1 MLVIVLFILI
11 LNVVSIL
18 LMYKCLDLESKKE
31 KLIFIVMGTA
41 LMYILTSIVYWISTK
56 NIQMTE
62 VSERGKDLIIFLFVP
77 INAILTLPL
86 FAKSFSKFRDGRIDG
101 KILRN
106 RGIALIIL
114 LAIILIFECIY
125 FKNIQQQVVNMIT
138 EEEKQTI
145 EKQQTYLN
153 SVAVNNLAT
162 DVNSVE
168 SNNSVESGNSVESNN
183 SGESGNSVD
192 NGNTVKPTNSLAN
205 ENEINNQVESNKVTN
220 SVQ

>member
-1 MLVIVLFILI
+1 MLIIILFTLI
-11 LNVVSIL
+11 LNAVSIL
-18 LMYKCLDLESKKE
+18 LMYKCLNGIDKKE
-31 KLIFIVMGTA
+31 RWIFVIIGTA
-41 LMYILTSIVYWISTK
+41 LMYVLTNITYWFGTK
-56 NIQMTE
+56 NIQI
-62 VSERGKDLIIFLFVP
+62 SEETLQLGKDLIIFLFVP

-86 FAKSFSKFRDGRIDG
+86 FAKSFSKFRDGKIDG

-138 EEEKQTI
+138 EEERQTI

-168 SNNSVESGNSVESNN
+168 SNNSVESGNS
-183 SGESGNSVD
+183 
-192 NGNTVKPTNSLAN
+192 
-205 ENEINNQVESNKVTN
+205 IQ
-220 SVQ
+220 

>member
-18 LMYKCLDLESKKE
+18 LMYKCLGIESKKE
-31 KLIFIVMGTA
+31 KLIFVVMGTA
-41 LMYILTSIVYWISTK
+41 LMYILTSIIYWISTK
-56 NIQMTE
+56 DIQMTE

-106 RGIALIIL
+106 RGVLLIIL

-138 EEEKQTI
+138 EEERQTV
-145 EKQQTYLN
+145 EQQQTYLN
-153 SVAVNNLAT
+153 SVAANTLKKKKNAIDST
-162 DVNSVE
+162 
-168 SNNSVESGNSVESNN
+168 
-183 SGESGNSVD
+183 NSVD
-192 NGNTVKPTNSLAN
+192 D
-205 ENEINNQVESNKVTN
+205 ENVVNVNDINNQEESNIVTN

>member
-18 LMYKCLDLESKKE
+18 LMYKCLGIESKKE
-31 KLIFIVMGTA
+31 KLIFVVMGTA
-41 LMYILTSIVYWISTK
+41 LMYILTSIIYWISTK
-56 NIQMTE
+56 DIQMTE

-106 RGIALIIL
+106 RGVLLIIL

-138 EEEKQTI
+138 EEERQTV
-145 EKQQTYLN
+145 EQQQTYLN
-153 SVAVNNLAT
+153 SVAANTLVTGENAI
-162 DVNSVE
+162 NST
-168 SNNSVESGNSVESNN
+168 
-183 SGESGNSVD
+183 NSVD
-192 NGNTVKPTNSLAN
+192 D
-205 ENEINNQVESNKVTN
+205 ENVVNVNDINNQEESNIVTN

>member
-18 LMYKCLDLESKKE
+18 LMYKCLDIESKKE
-31 KLIFIVMGTA
+31 KLIFVVMGTA
-41 LMYILTSIVYWISTK
+41 LMYILTSIIYWISTK
-56 NIQMTE
+56 DIQMTE

-106 RGIALIIL
+106 RGVLLIIL

-138 EEEKQTI
+138 EEERQTV
-145 EKQQTYLN
+145 EQQQTYLN
-153 SVAVNNLAT
+153 SVAANTLAT
-162 DVNSVE
+162 
-168 SNNSVESGNSVESNN
+168 
-183 SGESGNSVD
+183 GENAIDSTNSVD
-192 NGNTVKPTNSLAN
+192 D
-205 ENEINNQVESNKVTN
+205 ENVVNVNDINNQEESNIVTN
-220 SVQ
+220 

>member
-18 LMYKCLDLESKKE
+18 LMYKCIGIESKKE
-31 KLIFIVMGTA
+31 KLIFVVMGTA
-41 LMYILTSIVYWISTK
+41 LMYILTSIIYWISTK
-56 NIQMTE
+56 DIQMTE

-106 RGIALIIL
+106 RGVLLIIL

-138 EEEKQTI
+138 EEERQTV
-145 EKQQTYLN
+145 EQQQTYLN
-153 SVAVNNLAT
+153 SVAANTLAT
-162 DVNSVE
+162 
-168 SNNSVESGNSVESNN
+168 
-183 SGESGNSVD
+183 GENAIDSTNSVD
-192 NGNTVKPTNSLAN
+192 D
-205 ENEINNQVESNKVTN
+205 ENVVNVNDINNQEESNIVTN

>member
-18 LMYKCLDLESKKE
+18 LMYKCLGIESKKE
-31 KLIFIVMGTA
+31 KLIFVVMGTA
-41 LMYILTSIVYWISTK
+41 LMYILTSIIYWISTK
-56 NIQMTE
+56 DIQMTG

-106 RGIALIIL
+106 RGVLLIIL

-138 EEEKQTI
+138 EEERQTV
-145 EKQQTYLN
+145 EQQQTYLN
-153 SVAVNNLAT
+153 SVAANTLAT
-162 DVNSVE
+162 
-168 SNNSVESGNSVESNN
+168 
-183 SGESGNSVD
+183 GENAIDSTNSVD
-192 NGNTVKPTNSLAN
+192 D
-205 ENEINNQVESNKVTN
+205 ENVVNVNDINNQEESNIVTN

>member
-18 LMYKCLDLESKKE
+18 LMYKCLGIESKKE
-31 KLIFIVMGTA
+31 KLIFVIMGTA
-41 LMYILTSIVYWISTK
+41 LMYILTSIIYWISTK
-56 NIQMTE
+56 DIQMTE

-106 RGIALIIL
+106 RGVLLIIL

-138 EEEKQTI
+138 EEERQTV
-145 EKQQTYLN
+145 EQQQTYLN
-153 SVAVNNLAT
+153 SVAANTLAT
-162 DVNSVE
+162 
-168 SNNSVESGNSVESNN
+168 
-183 SGESGNSVD
+183 GENAIDSTNSVD
-192 NGNTVKPTNSLAN
+192 D
-205 ENEINNQVESNKVTN
+205 ENVVNVNDINNQEESNIVTN

>member
-18 LMYKCLDLESKKE
+18 LMYKCLDIESKKE
-31 KLIFIVMGTA
+31 KLIFVVMGTA
-41 LMYILTSIVYWISTK
+41 LMYILTSIIYWISTK
-56 NIQMTE
+56 DIQMTE

-106 RGIALIIL
+106 RGVLLIIL

-138 EEEKQTI
+138 EEERQTV
-145 EKQQTYLN
+145 EQQQTYLN
-153 SVAVNNLAT
+153 SVAANTLAT
-162 DVNSVE
+162 
-168 SNNSVESGNSVESNN
+168 
-183 SGESGNSVD
+183 GENAIDFTNSVD
-192 NGNTVKPTNSLAN
+192 D
-205 ENEINNQVESNKVTN
+205 ENVVNVNDINNQEESNIVTN

>member
-18 LMYKCLDLESKKE
+18 LMYKCLDIESKKE
-31 KLIFIVMGTA
+31 KLIFVVIGTA
-41 LMYILTSIVYWISTK
+41 LMYILTSIIYWISTK
-56 NIQMTE
+56 DIQMTE

-106 RGIALIIL
+106 RGVLLIIL

-138 EEEKQTI
+138 EEERQTV
-145 EKQQTYLN
+145 EQQQTYLN
-153 SVAVNNLAT
+153 SVAANTLAA
-162 DVNSVE
+162 
-168 SNNSVESGNSVESNN
+168 
-183 SGESGNSVD
+183 GENAIDSTNSVD
-192 NGNTVKPTNSLAN
+192 D
-205 ENEINNQVESNKVTN
+205 ENVVNVNDINNQEESNIVTN

>member
-1 MLVIVLFILI
+1 MIVIVLFILI

-18 LMYKCLDLESKKE
+18 LMYKCLGIESKKE
-31 KLIFIVMGTA
+31 KLIFVVMGTA
-41 LMYILTSIVYWISTK
+41 LMYILTSIIYWISTK
-56 NIQMTE
+56 DIQMTE

-106 RGIALIIL
+106 RGVLLIIL

-138 EEEKQTI
+138 EEERQTV
-145 EKQQTYLN
+145 EQQQTYLN
-153 SVAVNNLAT
+153 SVAANTLAA
-162 DVNSVE
+162 
-168 SNNSVESGNSVESNN
+168 
-183 SGESGNSVD
+183 GENAIDSTNSVD
-192 NGNTVKPTNSLAN
+192 D
-205 ENEINNQVESNKVTN
+205 ENVVNVNDINNQEESNIVTN

>member
-18 LMYKCLDLESKKE
+18 LMYKCLDIESKKE
-31 KLIFIVMGTA
+31 KLIFVVMGTA
-41 LMYILTSIVYWISTK
+41 LMYILTSIIYWISTK
-56 NIQMTE
+56 DIQMTE

-106 RGIALIIL
+106 RGVLLIIL

-138 EEEKQTI
+138 EEERQTV
-145 EKQQTYLN
+145 EQQQTYLN
-153 SVAVNNLAT
+153 SVAANTLAA
-162 DVNSVE
+162 
-168 SNNSVESGNSVESNN
+168 
-183 SGESGNSVD
+183 GENAIDSTNSVD
-192 NGNTVKPTNSLAN
+192 D
-205 ENEINNQVESNKVTN
+205 ENVVNVNDINNQEESNIVTN

>member
-18 LMYKCLDLESKKE
+18 LMYKCLGIESKKE
-31 KLIFIVMGTA
+31 KLIFVVMGTA
-41 LMYILTSIVYWISTK
+41 LMYILTSIIYWISTK
-56 NIQMTE
+56 DIQMTE

-106 RGIALIIL
+106 RGVLLIIL

-138 EEEKQTI
+138 EEERQTV
-145 EKQQTYLN
+145 EQQQTYLN
-153 SVAVNNLAT
+153 SVAANTLVTGENAT
-162 DVNSVE
+162 DSTNSVY
-168 SNNSVESGNSVESNN
+168 
-183 SGESGNSVD
+183 D
-192 NGNTVKPTNSLAN
+192 
-205 ENEINNQVESNKVTN
+205 ENVVNVNDINNQEESNIVTN

>member
-18 LMYKCLDLESKKE
+18 LMYKCLDIESKKE
-31 KLIFIVMGTA
+31 KLIFVVMGTA
-41 LMYILTSIVYWISTK
+41 LMYILTSIIYWISTK
-56 NIQMTE
+56 DIQMTE

-106 RGIALIIL
+106 RGVLLIIL

-138 EEEKQTI
+138 EEERQTV
-145 EKQQTYLN
+145 EQQQTYLN
-153 SVAVNNLAT
+153 SVAANTLAA
-162 DVNSVE
+162 
-168 SNNSVESGNSVESNN
+168 
-183 SGESGNSVD
+183 GENAIDS
-192 NGNTVKPTNSLAN
+192 TNSDDD
-205 ENEINNQVESNKVTN
+205 ENVVNVNDINNQEESNIVTN

>member
-18 LMYKCLDLESKKE
+18 LMYKCLDIESKKE
-31 KLIFIVMGTA
+31 KLIFVVMGTA
-41 LMYILTSIVYWISTK
+41 LMYILTSIIYWISTK
-56 NIQMTE
+56 DIQMTE

-106 RGIALIIL
+106 RGVLLIIL

-138 EEEKQTI
+138 EEERQTV
-145 EKQQTYLN
+145 EQQQTYLN
-153 SVAVNNLAT
+153 SVAANTLAT
-162 DVNSVE
+162 
-168 SNNSVESGNSVESNN
+168 
-183 SGESGNSVD
+183 GENAIDSTNSVD
-192 NGNTVKPTNSLAN
+192 D
-205 ENEINNQVESNKVTN
+205 ENVVNVNDINNQEESNIVTN

>member
-18 LMYKCLDLESKKE
+18 LMYKCLGIESKKE
-31 KLIFIVMGTA
+31 KLIFVVMGTA
-41 LMYILTSIVYWISTK
+41 LMYILTSIIYWISTK
-56 NIQMTE
+56 DIQMTE

-106 RGIALIIL
+106 RGVLLIIL

-138 EEEKQTI
+138 EEERQTV
-145 EKQQTYLN
+145 EQQQTYLN
-153 SVAVNNLAT
+153 SVAANTLAT
-162 DVNSVE
+162 
-168 SNNSVESGNSVESNN
+168 
-183 SGESGNSVD
+183 GENAIDSTNSVD
-192 NGNTVKPTNSLAN
+192 D
-205 ENEINNQVESNKVTN
+205 ENVVNVNDINNQEESNIVTN

>member
-18 LMYKCLDLESKKE
+18 LMYKCLGIESKKE
-31 KLIFIVMGTA
+31 KLIFVIMGTA
-41 LMYILTSIVYWISTK
+41 LMYILTSIIYWIST
-56 NIQMTE
+56 NDIQMTE

-106 RGIALIIL
+106 RGVLLIIL

-138 EEEKQTI
+138 EEERQTV
-145 EKQQTYLN
+145 EQQQTYLN
-153 SVAVNNLAT
+153 SVAANTLAA
-162 DVNSVE
+162 
-168 SNNSVESGNSVESNN
+168 
-183 SGESGNSVD
+183 GENAIDSTNSVD
-192 NGNTVKPTNSLAN
+192 D
-205 ENEINNQVESNKVTN
+205 ENVVNVNDINNQEESNIVTN

>member
-18 LMYKCLDLESKKE
+18 LMYKCLGIESKKE
-31 KLIFIVMGTA
+31 KLIFVVMGTA
-41 LMYILTSIVYWISTK
+41 LMYILTSIIYWISTK
-56 NIQMTE
+56 DIQMTE

-106 RGIALIIL
+106 RGVLLIIL

-138 EEEKQTI
+138 EEERQTV
-145 EKQQTYLN
+145 EQQQTYLN
-153 SVAVNNLAT
+153 SVAANTLAA
-162 DVNSVE
+162 
-168 SNNSVESGNSVESNN
+168 
-183 SGESGNSVD
+183 GENAIDSTNSVD
-192 NGNTVKPTNSLAN
+192 D
-205 ENEINNQVESNKVTN
+205 ENVVNVNDINNQEESNIVTN

>member
-18 LMYKCLDLESKKE
+18 LMYKCLDIKKKKE
-31 KLIFIVMGTA
+31 KLIFVVMGTA
-41 LMYILTSIVYWISTK
+41 LMYILTSIIYWISTK
-56 NIQMTE
+56 DIQMTE

-106 RGIALIIL
+106 RGVLLIIL

-138 EEEKQTI
+138 EEERQTV
-145 EKQQTYLN
+145 EQQQTYLN
-153 SVAVNNLAT
+153 SVAANTLAA
-162 DVNSVE
+162 
-168 SNNSVESGNSVESNN
+168 
-183 SGESGNSVD
+183 GENAIDSTNSVD
-192 NGNTVKPTNSLAN
+192 D
-205 ENEINNQVESNKVTN
+205 ENVVNVNDINNQEESNIVTN

>member
-1 MLVIVLFILI
+1 
-11 LNVVSIL
+11 
-18 LMYKCLDLESKKE
+18 
-31 KLIFIVMGTA
+31 MGTA
-41 LMYILTSIVYWISTK
+41 LMYILTSIIYWISTK
-56 NIQMTE
+56 DIQMTE

-106 RGIALIIL
+106 RGVLLIIL

-138 EEEKQTI
+138 EEERQTV
-145 EKQQTYLN
+145 EQQQTYLN
-153 SVAVNNLAT
+153 SVAANTLAT
-162 DVNSVE
+162 
-168 SNNSVESGNSVESNN
+168 
-183 SGESGNSVD
+183 GENAIDSTNSVD
-192 NGNTVKPTNSLAN
+192 D
-205 ENEINNQVESNKVTN
+205 ENVVNVNDINNQEESNIVTN

>member
-1 MLVIVLFILI
+1 MLVFLLFILI

-18 LMYKCLDLESKKE
+18 LMYKCLGIESKKE
-31 KLIFIVMGTA
+31 KLIFVVMGTA
-41 LMYILTSIVYWISTK
+41 LMYILTSIIYWISTK
-56 NIQMTE
+56 DIQMTE

-106 RGIALIIL
+106 RGVLLIIL

-138 EEEKQTI
+138 EEERQTV
-145 EKQQTYLN
+145 EQQQTYLN
-153 SVAVNNLAT
+153 SVAANTLAT
-162 DVNSVE
+162 
-168 SNNSVESGNSVESNN
+168 
-183 SGESGNSVD
+183 GENAIDSTNSVD
-192 NGNTVKPTNSLAN
+192 D
-205 ENEINNQVESNKVTN
+205 ENVVNVNDINNQEESNIVTN

>member
-18 LMYKCLDLESKKE
+18 LMYKCLGIESKKE
-31 KLIFIVMGTA
+31 KLIFVIMGTA
-41 LMYILTSIVYWISTK
+41 LMYILTSIIYWISTK
-56 NIQMTE
+56 DIQMTE

-106 RGIALIIL
+106 RGVLLIIL

-138 EEEKQTI
+138 EEERQTV
-145 EKQQTYLN
+145 EQQQTYLN
-153 SVAVNNLAT
+153 SVAANTLVT
-162 DVNSVE
+162 
-168 SNNSVESGNSVESNN
+168 
-183 SGESGNSVD
+183 GENAIDSTNSVD
-192 NGNTVKPTNSLAN
+192 D
-205 ENEINNQVESNKVTN
+205 ENVVNVNDINNQEESNIVTN

>member
-18 LMYKCLDLESKKE
+18 LMYKCLGIESKKE
-31 KLIFIVMGTA
+31 KLIFVVMGTA
-41 LMYILTSIVYWISTK
+41 LMYILTSIIYWISTK
-56 NIQMTE
+56 DIQMTE

-106 RGIALIIL
+106 RGVLLIIL

-138 EEEKQTI
+138 EEERQTV
-145 EKQQTYLN
+145 EQQRTYLN
-153 SVAVNNLAT
+153 SVAANTLAT
-162 DVNSVE
+162 
-168 SNNSVESGNSVESNN
+168 
-183 SGESGNSVD
+183 GENAIDSTNSVD
-192 NGNTVKPTNSLAN
+192 D
-205 ENEINNQVESNKVTN
+205 ENVVNVNDINNQEESNIVTN

>member
-18 LMYKCLDLESKKE
+18 LMYKCLDIESKKE
-31 KLIFIVMGTA
+31 KLIFVVMGTA
-41 LMYILTSIVYWISTK
+41 LMYILTSIIYWISTK
-56 NIQMTE
+56 DIQMTE

-106 RGIALIIL
+106 RGVLLIIL

-138 EEEKQTI
+138 EEERQTV
-145 EKQQTYLN
+145 EQQQTYLN
-153 SVAVNNLAT
+153 SVAANTLVTGENAI
-162 DVNSVE
+162 NST
-168 SNNSVESGNSVESNN
+168 
-183 SGESGNSVD
+183 NSVD
-192 NGNTVKPTNSLAN
+192 D
-205 ENEINNQVESNKVTN
+205 ENVVNVNDINNQEESNIVTN

>member
-18 LMYKCLDLESKKE
+18 LMYKCLGIESKKE
-31 KLIFIVMGTA
+31 KLIFVVMGTA
-41 LMYILTSIVYWISTK
+41 LMYILTSIIYWISTK
-56 NIQMTE
+56 DIQMTE

-106 RGIALIIL
+106 RGVLLIIL

-138 EEEKQTI
+138 EEERQTV
-145 EKQQTYLN
+145 EQQQTYLN
-153 SVAVNNLAT
+153 SVAANTLAA
-162 DVNSVE
+162 
-168 SNNSVESGNSVESNN
+168 
-183 SGESGNSVD
+183 GENAIDS
-192 NGNTVKPTNSLAN
+192 TNSADD
-205 ENEINNQVESNKVTN
+205 ENVVNVNDINNQEESNIVTN

>member
-18 LMYKCLDLESKKE
+18 LMYKCLGIESKKE
-31 KLIFIVMGTA
+31 KLIFVIMGTA
-41 LMYILTSIVYWISTK
+41 LMYILTSIIYWISTK
-56 NIQMTE
+56 DIQMTE

-106 RGIALIIL
+106 RGVLLIIL

-138 EEEKQTI
+138 EEERQTV
-145 EKQQTYLN
+145 EQQQTYLN
-153 SVAVNNLAT
+153 SVAANTLVTGENAI
-162 DVNSVE
+162 NST
-168 SNNSVESGNSVESNN
+168 
-183 SGESGNSVD
+183 NSVD
-192 NGNTVKPTNSLAN
+192 D
-205 ENEINNQVESNKVTN
+205 ENVVNVNDINNQEESNIVTN

>member
-18 LMYKCLDLESKKE
+18 LMYKCLDIESKKE
-31 KLIFIVMGTA
+31 KLIFVVMGTA
-41 LMYILTSIVYWISTK
+41 LMYILTSIIYWISTK
-56 NIQMTE
+56 DIQMTE

-106 RGIALIIL
+106 RGVLLIIL

-138 EEEKQTI
+138 EEERQIVKFRLAKKEPFMKEKEEERQTV
-145 EKQQTYLN
+145 EQQQTYLN
-153 SVAVNNLAT
+153 SVAANTLAA
-162 DVNSVE
+162 
-168 SNNSVESGNSVESNN
+168 
-183 SGESGNSVD
+183 GENAIDSTNSVD
-192 NGNTVKPTNSLAN
+192 D
-205 ENEINNQVESNKVTN
+205 ENVVNVNDINNQEESNIVTN

>member
-18 LMYKCLDLESKKE
+18 LMYKCLGIESKKE
-31 KLIFIVMGTA
+31 KLIFVIMGTA
-41 LMYILTSIVYWISTK
+41 LMYILTSIIYWISTK
-56 NIQMTE
+56 DIQMTE

-106 RGIALIIL
+106 RGVLLIIL

-138 EEEKQTI
+138 EEERQTV
-145 EKQQTYLN
+145 EQQQTYLN
-153 SVAVNNLAT
+153 SVAANTLAA
-162 DVNSVE
+162 
-168 SNNSVESGNSVESNN
+168 
-183 SGESGNSVD
+183 GENAIDSTNSVD
-192 NGNTVKPTNSLAN
+192 D
-205 ENEINNQVESNKVTN
+205 ENVVNVNDINNQEESNIVTN

>member
-18 LMYKCLDLESKKE
+18 LMYKCLDIESKKE
-31 KLIFIVMGTA
+31 KLIFVVMGTA
-41 LMYILTSIVYWISTK
+41 LMYILTSIIYWISTK
-56 NIQMTE
+56 DIQMTE

-106 RGIALIIL
+106 RGVLLIIL

-138 EEEKQTI
+138 EEERQTV
-145 EKQQTYLN
+145 EQQQTYLN
-153 SVAVNNLAT
+153 SVAANTLVT
-162 DVNSVE
+162 
-168 SNNSVESGNSVESNN
+168 
-183 SGESGNSVD
+183 GENAIDSTNSVD
-192 NGNTVKPTNSLAN
+192 D
-205 ENEINNQVESNKVTN
+205 ENVVNVNDINNQEESNIVTN

>member
-18 LMYKCLDLESKKE
+18 LMYKCLDIESKKE
-31 KLIFIVMGTA
+31 KLIFVVMGTA
-41 LMYILTSIVYWISTK
+41 LMYILTSIIYWISTK
-56 NIQMTE
+56 DIQMTE

-106 RGIALIIL
+106 RGVLLIIL

-138 EEEKQTI
+138 EEERQTV
-145 EKQQTYLN
+145 EQQQTYLN
-153 SVAVNNLAT
+153 SVAANTLAA
-162 DVNSVE
+162 
-168 SNNSVESGNSVESNN
+168 
-183 SGESGNSVD
+183 GENAIDSTNSVD
-192 NGNTVKPTNSLAN
+192 D
-205 ENEINNQVESNKVTN
+205 ENVVNVNDINNQGESNIVTN

>member
-18 LMYKCLDLESKKE
+18 LMYKCLGIESKKE
-31 KLIFIVMGTA
+31 KLIFVVMGTA
-41 LMYILTSIVYWISTK
+41 LMYILTSIIYWISTK
-56 NIQMTE
+56 DIQMTE

-106 RGIALIIL
+106 RGVLLIIL

-138 EEEKQTI
+138 EEERQTVKQ
-145 EKQQTYLN
+145 QQTYLN
-153 SVAVNNLAT
+153 SVAANTLVT
-162 DVNSVE
+162 
-168 SNNSVESGNSVESNN
+168 
-183 SGESGNSVD
+183 GENAIDSTNSVD
-192 NGNTVKPTNSLAN
+192 D
-205 ENEINNQVESNKVTN
+205 ENVVNVNDINNQEESNIVTN